1 MSQIKVMKEKID
13 ATDPCVQTWI
23 TKIHDDIKTKV
34 NFKGDSFYSTW
45 YNTIVAVECEK
56 YFTVIDW
63 KCSTI
68 VTRKLGEEILLFV
81 NKKKTPEIDEIVT
94 KNITDKE
101 LAALQYLGGYVLQFF
116 LLLPK

>member
-1 MSQIKVMKEKID
+1 MSRKLYPPDIMSQIKVMKEKID

-56 YFTVIDW
+56 YFTVID
-63 KCSTI
+63 
-68 VTRKLGEEILLFV
+68 
-81 NKKKTPEIDEIVT
+81 
-94 KNITDKE
+94 
-101 LAALQYLGGYVLQFF
+101 
-116 LLLPK
+116 